1 MEKKLDRW
9 NEIAELI
16 HKEKQT
22 ALGDFRRHHLEPVD
36 RPARGP
42 MPLFSKRPVW
52 RPVLTAVAAA
62 ILLVAGLIYF
72 QIVNGRWR
80 SVPSARSAPALE
92 QLLADSLL
100 YSQAGMPDKDTSVL
114 PSIPASNPLFTA
126 WAEVGLTIDPVDV
139 AADPSASVEHGD
151 PEEVRR
157 RIGRAIQ
164 KGVFERLLSFWQEF
178 QKKEA

>member
-9 NEIAELI
+9 NEIAQLI

-22 ALGDFRRHHLEPVD
+22 ALDDFRRHRLEPVD

-52 RPVLTAVAAA
+52 RPMLTAVAAA
-62 ILLVAGLIYF
+62 MLLVAGLIYF
-72 QIVNGRWR
+72 QIVNGSWR
-80 SVPSARSAPALE
+80 SVPSAPALE

-100 YSQAGMPDKDTSVL
+100 YSQAGMPDKETSVL
-114 PSIPASNPLFTA
+114 PSTPASNPLFTA
-126 WAEVGLTIDPVDV
+126 WAKVGLTIDPVEV
-139 AADPSASVEHGD
+139 AADPTASVEHGD

-164 KGVFERLLSFWQEF
+164 KGAFERLLSYWQEF
-178 QKKEA
+178 HKKEA